1 MRIGELDHYNI
12 ITADLERSVAFY
24 EQVLGF
30 RNGERPD
37 FGIPGAWLYSGAR
50 AVVHLISVDR
60 NDKSGAGTIDHVAFR
75 ADDFDAARKTLKEKG
90 VEFSEVN
97 IPDFDLRQIFL
108 HDPDGVKIELNFYSS

>member
-12 ITADLERSVAFY
+12 ITADLNRSIAFY
-24 EQVLGF
+24 EQILGL

-37 FGIPGAWLYSGAR
+37 FGIPGAWLYAGKR
-50 AVVHLISVDR
+50 PVVHLIGVDK

-75 ADDFDAARKTLKEKG
+75 AEGFETTRETLTEKG
-90 VEFSEVN
+90 VEFSQVD
-97 IPDFDLRQIFL
+97 IPDFNLQQIFL

>member
-12 ITADLERSVAFY
+12 ITADLDRSVAFY
-24 EQVLGF
+24 EQILGL

-37 FGIPGAWLYSGAR
+37 FGIPGAWLYAGKR
-50 AVVHLISVDR
+50 PVVHLIGVDK

-75 ADDFDAARKTLKEKG
+75 AEDFEATRETLTEKG
-90 VEFSEVN
+90 VAFSQVD
-97 IPDFDLRQIFL
+97 IPDFNLQQIFL